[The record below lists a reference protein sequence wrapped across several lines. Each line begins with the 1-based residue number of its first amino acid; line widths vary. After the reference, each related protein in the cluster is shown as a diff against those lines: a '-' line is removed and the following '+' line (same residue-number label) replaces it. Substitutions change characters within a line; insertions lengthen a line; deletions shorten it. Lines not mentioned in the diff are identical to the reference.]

1 MPAVHGVYANH
12 GVCVRVGQRLAPS
25 TMWIP
30 VINAHLQD
38 GWQ

>member
-12 GVCVRVGQRLAPS
+12 GVCVGQRLAPS